1 MGAERPE
8 GASHS
13 NVHRSRPSKF
23 VSILRLNLSISPDDN
38 LKLLP
43 RMIDN
48 QQRSLQVSVLFPS
61 AGCILSACQYSLL
74 DADILNAVRY
84 CCQGSGKY
92 WPSWDSSRITPSST
106 RAIRAL

>member
-43 RMIDN
+43 RMMTT
-48 QQRSLQVSVLFPS
+48 SSVP
-61 AGCILSACQYSLL
+61 CRRQC
-74 DADILNAVRY
+74 
-84 CCQGSGKY
+84 
-92 WPSWDSSRITPSST
+92 SSRLPAASCLPANI
-106 RAIRAL
+106 ACWMQIY